1 MFLFV
6 YILTDKCEMLDHIHT
21 YNGVYQSI
29 VESIISCCVLAL
41 LFYCFTLNKQQLLV
55 TDFAD

>member
-1 MFLFV
+1 MSTFV
-6 YILTDKCEMLDHIHT
+6 YILTDKCKMLVHT
-21 YNGVYQSI
+21 YNVVYQSI

-55 TDFAD
+55 TDCAD